1 MVDGRMAANVLGI
14 GHPSGNY
21 GTREPLKNRR
31 ERRQRH
37 PWPETFHGR
46 RSAASGAYTPV
57 REHCELRRHA
67 NCRAQQVILRF
78 PGKHHREFP
87 APAIP
92 AMPTVSTQSAPQR
105 IGWRGDL
112 PQLSA
117 SQSLARISA
126 QHRAGYEVHD
136 GEHAFNAQPAPKFL
150 KRNLDPAERP
160 AVGDFVVVEAGAPPH
175 IVEVLPRRGVLE
187 RAAAGERYARQ
198 LIATNLD
205 MVVVLTKRDKVDD
218 AEADEALASLRGR
231 LPADTP
237 VLAINGKD
245 AASVAALEPYLAAGA
260 TAVLVGSSGA
270 GKSTLTNT
278 LLGED
283 RMATAATRASDDHG
297 RHTTTHR
304 ALLTLPCGACLI
316 DTPGMRELKLT
327 GDEDLELFADI
338 DALTEQC
345 RFTDCSHG
353 NEPGC
358 AVREAL
364 ESGELDHERW
374 RNYRKLHD
382 QREEQAA
389 RFEDRLRG

>member
-1 MVDGRMAANVLGI
+1 MAANVLGI
-14 GHPSGNY
+14 GHPSGN
-21 GTREPLKNRR
+21 
-31 ERRQRH
+31 
-37 PWPETFHGR
+37 
-46 RSAASGAYTPV
+46 SGV
-57 REHCELRRHA
+57 R
-67 NCRAQQVILRF
+67 
-78 PGKHHREFP
+78 KHHREFP

-117 SQSLARISA
+117 SQSLARVSA

-175 IVEVLPRRGVLE
+175 IVEVLPRRGSLT

-198 LIATNLD
+198 IIATNLD
-205 MVVVLTKRDKVDD
+205 VVLVLTGLDGDFNAARIERYLALIDGSGARAVVVLTKRDKVDD
-218 AEADEALASLRGR
+218 AEADEALAALRGR

-245 AASVAALEPYLAAGA
+245 AASVAALEPHLAAGA

-278 LLGED
+278 LLGEK

-304 ALLTLPCGACLI
+304 ALLPLPCGACLI

-345 RFTDCSHG
+345 RFADCTHG

-358 AVREAL
+358 AVRAAL
-364 ESGELDHERW
+364 EEGELDHDRW

-389 RFEDRLRG
+389 RFEDRLRGSHEPIRSQRRRDWQERE